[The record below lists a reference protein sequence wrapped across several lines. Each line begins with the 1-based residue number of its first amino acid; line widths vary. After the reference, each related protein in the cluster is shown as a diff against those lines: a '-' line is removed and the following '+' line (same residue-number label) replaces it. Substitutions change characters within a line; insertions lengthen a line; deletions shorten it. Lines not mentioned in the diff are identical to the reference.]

1 MAILIGTILLSLP
14 IATVS
19 HETDVVTALFTA
31 TTSICV
37 TGLVVVDT
45 YSYWSLFGKI
55 VILCL
60 IQVGGLGIIAIMSTA
75 LLIMGKKVS
84 LRTKMRLHDSFGL
97 DHMQGLIPFLK
108 KVMLGTLSI
117 ELLGAIIYMPPFF
130 QRYGIVGIWY
140 ALFNSISAF
149 CNAGIDIM
157 GPDSLVS
164 FQSSPC
170 VLINSM
176 FLIIMGGLGFVV
188 WWDIFDALKKVKQ
201 REILLKDFFRRL
213 NTHSKV
219 VLTTTLFL
227 ILSAMLFTFFLEYNN
242 DDTLGKM
249 SLFDKLMNSLF
260 QSVTLRTAGFASI
273 DQGSLKEPTIII
285 SILYMMIG
293 GSPVGTAGGI
303 KTVSA
308 AVLAATVIS
317 VCAGRTEITI
327 FRRRVENALVRRAL
341 SVAIISG
348 MIFILFS
355 VLLMVTNNVSITDA
369 IFEVASAIATV
380 GLSRG
385 ITSSL
390 NVVGKMIIIITM
402 YLGRIGPISLFI
414 VFSNRY
420 ADGNSLQHGKADLI
434 VG

>member
-1 MAILIGTILLSLP
+1 
-14 IATVS
+14 
-19 HETDVVTALFTA
+19 
-31 TTSICV
+31 
-37 TGLVVVDT
+37 
-45 YSYWSLFGKI
+45 
-55 VILCL
+55 
-60 IQVGGLGIIAIMSTA
+60 
-75 LLIMGKKVS
+75 
-84 LRTKMRLHDSFGL
+84 
-97 DHMQGLIPFLK
+97 
-108 KVMLGTLSI
+108 
-117 ELLGAIIYMPPFF
+117 
-130 QRYGIVGIWY
+130 
-140 ALFNSISAF
+140 
-149 CNAGIDIM
+149 M